1 MYIHIIYI
9 YIRIY
14 RCMYIH
20 MYVCMYVYMYI
31 YIYMSI
37 YITSYTRC
45 QGERERERE
54 RQRESMCV
62 CVCVCVCCVCVNVCV
77 CVCLCVH
84 ARTDVGYSIV
94 VSTVKEVCVCVC
106 LYEYLCVCMGGWVGG
121 WVGVYTVGVCSIEKL
136 RLRMKSRLH
145 FLSSLSK
152 SDKKLSLSQ
161 AQARKFF
168 KILSLVFTTMSPV
181 SQKFRLYY
189 RSLLPIRSYR
199 R

>member
-1 MYIHIIYI
+1 
-9 YIRIY
+9 
-14 RCMYIH
+14 
-20 MYVCMYVYMYI
+20 
-31 YIYMSI
+31 
-37 YITSYTRC
+37 
-45 QGERERERE
+45 
-54 RQRESMCV
+54 MCV
-62 CVCVCVCCVCVNVCV
+62 GVWVC
-77 CVCLCVH
+77 
-84 ARTDVGYSIV
+84 
-94 VSTVKEVCVCVC
+94 
-106 LYEYLCVCMGGWVGG
+106 GWVGL
-121 WVGVYTVGVCSIEKL
+121 YTVGVCSIEKL